1 MLILWQLGHW
11 MLQQYLWEPSQM
23 NGRSAKV
30 VMVLSLIA
38 IDLNFKLKNIKDVIQ
53 IFYKIL

>member
-1 MLILWQLGHW
+1 
-11 MLQQYLWEPSQM
+11 M

-30 VMVLSLIA
+30 AMVLSLIA